1 MYSESNRHHVQIV
14 STAATRTVKQKGFS
28 KASSDQLSASRPYE
42 NFGVHEC
49 DSLSPLILCKV
60 QEQVNKTINLAAVE
74 LPPLHALLLANT
86 G

>member
-1 MYSESNRHHVQIV
+1 MYSESIRHHVLIV
-14 STAATRTVKQKGFS
+14 STAATVKQKGFS